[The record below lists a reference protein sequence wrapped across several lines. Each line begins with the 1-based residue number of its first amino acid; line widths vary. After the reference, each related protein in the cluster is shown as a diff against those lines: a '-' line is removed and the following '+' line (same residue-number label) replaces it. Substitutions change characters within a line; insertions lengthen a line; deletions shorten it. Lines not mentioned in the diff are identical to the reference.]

1 MRKAKET
8 LAFWLII
15 AGAPILATA
24 ENLGL
29 MAVLLLAAGAL
40 MWDNIVEAIKNN

>member
-29 MAVLLLAAGAL
+29 MAVLLVAVGGL

>member
-29 MAVLLLAAGAL
+29 MVVLLLAVGVL

>member
-8 LAFWLII
+8 LAFLLII

-29 MAVLLLAAGAL
+29 MAVLLIAVGVL

>member
-1 MRKAKET
+1 MRKTKET

-24 ENLGL
+24 ENLGF
-29 MAVLLLAAGAL
+29 MIVLLLAIGAL
-40 MWDNIVEAIKNN
+40 MWDNFVEAIKK